1 MRKFYFL
8 PIIFCFF
15 SFAQPVLNASD
26 FPTSFSAQAQRAS
39 TAGFTNGSP
48 GMNQVWDFSTID
60 LIPRNYFMK
69 VVPSTSVPFSSEIP
83 NVNYFYEFDDN
94 GLFSYNMYNLN
105 SESFEYLFYFETG
118 TFQDYSGNSS
128 IDFKFP
134 YTYGMDYTDTY
145 QSSSPS
151 SSIRTVNRVYDAY
164 GTLLTPFGTFTNVI
178 RQKTI
183 GSSGVAYYNWMTTN
197 PFQIILQGN
206 FEEGDFVYF
215 WKANNLST
223 EDYKRESFSVF
234 PNPTNGDFIIK
245 NMNRFNEKA
254 FLTIY
259 NVLGNKVTE
268 NRVIENDFQNL
279 SLKEFSSGLYFVKV
293 FDENN
298 QVIFSE
304 KIIKK

>member
-1 MRKFYFL
+1 MISCFL
-8 PIIFCFF
+8 
-15 SFAQPVLNASD
+15 SVAQPVLNASD
-26 FPTSFSAQAQRAS
+26 FPTSFSAQAHRAS
-39 TAGFTNGSP
+39 TTGFSNGSS

-69 VVPSTSVPFSSEIP
+69 VVPSTSVPFSSLIP
-83 NVNYFYEFDDN
+83 NANYSYEFNDN

-105 SESFEYLFYFETG
+105 SETFEYLAYSETSNYS
-118 TFQDYSGNSS
+118 DYSGNSS

-145 QSSSPS
+145 QSSSS

-183 GSSGVAYYNWMTTN
+183 ASSGVPYYNWMTTN

-206 FEEGDFVYF
+206 FEDGDFVYF
-215 WKANNLST
+215 WKASNLNT
-223 EDYKRESFSVF
+223 EDYKRNSFSVF
-234 PNPTNGDFIIK
+234 PNPTNGD
-245 NMNRFNEKA
+245 
-254 FLTIY
+254 LTIKSMNGLNKKSFITVY
-259 NVLGNKVTE
+259 NALGNKV
-268 NRVIENDFQNL
+268 IENKAIENNFQNL
-279 SLKEFSSGLYFVKV
+279 SLKEFSSGLYFVNV

-304 KIIKK
+304 KIVKK